1 VTLSI
6 SPGETAKMEG
16 VWYKGAVCVNVKGTW
31 KRGLSEP
38 LWVMTDLAAEE
49 GLRLYQKRMKIEE
62 SFRDLKSLL
71 GMSRLMNKKQ
81 VHMEKMVAML
91 LVVYA
96 IGLLLGERLRDRLYG
111 GLMDEQES
119 VPEEMRNPGSPLRKR
134 GKEMETLFRLI
145 CPAQAEMGALL
156 CGMVNHL

>member
-1 VTLSI
+1 
-6 SPGETAKMEG
+6 
-16 VWYKGAVCVNVKGTW
+16 
-31 KRGLSEP
+31 
-38 LWVMTDLAAEE
+38 
-49 GLRLYQKRMKIEE
+49 MKIEE

-134 GKEMETLFRLI
+134 GKKWRRYSGLFVLLKQKWELSFAEWRTISNDALAEFIAIVRLV
-145 CPAQAEMGALL
+145 LTY
-156 CGMVNHL
+156 V